1 MKLHSDS
8 FPDNGVIPAEFAF
21 AQIDQKVRVRFADN
35 KNPHRPLRF
44 LCVSCRII
52 CRAMCLHG

>member
-35 KNPHRPLRF
+35 KNPARE
-44 LCVSCRII
+44 
-52 CRAMCLHG
+52 CLGPGEGGC